1 MTNRSWVQPPTK
13 KTIFHGPSIWI
24 KACCKSFQT
33 TRHCCIRCNPG
44 KGRVE
49 FEDKIQLHNIKLFR
63 WKGLKSNN
71 NKKPI
76 PKGHFKKLAAVLFLR
91 VPKCYLEKLGALLFQ
106 RVFQAVETFSARP
119 TNGKGDNLSDRN
131 VTATTQQN
139 LAAPFVTK
147 NAESKNRNLIS
158 LNFENSGKY

>member
-1 MTNRSWVQPPTK
+1 
-13 KTIFHGPSIWI
+13 
-24 KACCKSFQT
+24 
-33 TRHCCIRCNPG
+33 
-44 KGRVE
+44 
-49 FEDKIQLHNIKLFR
+49 
-63 WKGLKSNN
+63 
-71 NKKPI
+71 
-76 PKGHFKKLAAVLFLR
+76 LAAV
-91 VPKCYLEKLGALLFQ
+91 LFQ